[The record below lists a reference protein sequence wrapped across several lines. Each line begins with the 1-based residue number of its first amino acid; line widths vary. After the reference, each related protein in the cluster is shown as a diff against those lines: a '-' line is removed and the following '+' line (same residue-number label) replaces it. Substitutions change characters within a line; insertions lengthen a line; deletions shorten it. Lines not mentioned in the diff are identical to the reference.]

1 MCLASCRRGQLTD
14 PRTNPNCTHT
24 DESRYT
30 EILRNRHATTA
41 TTARRCSVGPSG
53 KRGCGPHPFFFS
65 TAYSHKLLKTNGH
78 TAAFSDAAAAA
89 VRHRVPTQGDKCG
102 RLFAFSAKSGETQK
116 PQPVTHRCTSILL
129 CLALE
134 ANLSISDT
142 FVKPLEDGLACVA
155 Q

>member
-1 MCLASCRRGQLTD
+1 MKVDTQKSC
-14 PRTNPNCTHT
+14 
-24 DESRYT
+24 E
-30 EILRNRHATTA
+30 TA
-41 TTARRCSVGPSG
+41 TRQRQRQLEDAVLALQVNVVVV
-53 KRGCGPHPFFFS
+53 HIHFFFS

-102 RLFAFSAKSGETQK
+102 RIFAFSAKSGETQK